1 MAKQAGKKKIFISY
15 SRADAEFA
23 LKLAKDLRSAGADIW
38 IDQLDIV
45 SGERWDEAV
54 EKALEACR
62 SILIIL
68 SPASVVSDNIRD
80 ELSFAIDEG
89 KQIIP
94 VLHKDCKIPF
104 RIRRIQR
111 SDFSSNYD
119 DGLIQLFK
127 ALNIDQPKEKSI
139 PQQSF
144 TQTLPQ
150 DQARPEEK
158 ESEPTKSQYIQ
169 RSQAELVSSRV
180 PIQPKTKVNR
190 FLVLAA
196 VAFAVFCIVIFFFLI
211 WPHIFPRG
219 DREDRQTVRSQI
231 LEPLHVYSR
240 EDRQTVRSQIY
251 EKLVELKPEVISL
264 YETFTT
270 DAINEGKIE
279 EIRLGFTHIHA
290 YARERDEINEET
302 CQQIEAILNLFN
314 RHVNERLERG
324 PWNDEQFEHA
334 RRSIEEAI
342 DHF

>member
-1 MAKQAGKKKIFISY
+1 MAKQAGRQKIFISY
-15 SRADAEFA
+15 SRADAEFS

-119 DGLIQLFK
+119 NGLIQLFK

-150 DQARPEEK
+150 DQAKPEEK
-158 ESEPTKSQYIQ
+158 ESEPAKSQYIQ

-196 VAFAVFCIVIFFFLI
+196 VVLIVFGVVLFFL
-211 WPHIFPRG
+211 WPDG
-219 DREDRQTVRSQI
+219 NGEDS
-231 LEPLHVYSR
+231 Y
-240 EDRQTVRSQIY
+240 IY
-251 EKLVELKPEVISL
+251 KRLTELKPEIISL

-270 DAINEGKIE
+270 ESINMDKIE
-279 EIRLGFTHIHA
+279 EIRLRLAQIHE
-290 YARERDEINEET
+290 YAIERDEISEET
-302 CQQIEAILNLFN
+302 CRQIEAIIEQFN
-314 RHVNERLERG
+314 EHVAERLEIG
-324 PWNDEQFEHA
+324 IWNDEQFEHK

-342 DHF
+342 DNFR